1 MSGASATSE
10 KIPVRVYGGPT
21 TVIEYGGLRFVTD
34 PTFDPPG
41 DYPMP
46 LPGDHKLVKTGPSP
60 VTAADLGHVDAVLL
74 SHDTHDD
81 NLDNAGR
88 TLLPEVPVVLTTQ
101 SGAARLGGNARGLAV
116 WETAEI
122 QRPDGTSVT
131 VTGVPA
137 RHGPLGCEPVTGDV
151 IGFVLTSDDLPAVY
165 VSGDNAALE
174 HVKEIAEK
182 FAPVDTAVLFL
193 GGARMAFAFDGA
205 LLTLDSAQ
213 GAEAARILG
222 ARRVVPAHFD
232 SWAHFKE
239 GRNEIEAAFAEAG
252 LADRLRF
259 AR

>member
-10 KIPVRVYGGPT
+10 EIPVRVYGGPT

-41 DYPMP
+41 EYPMP
-46 LPGDHKLVKTGPSP
+46 LPGDHKLVKTEPSP
-60 VTAADLGHVDAVLL
+60 VTAADLGRVDAVLL
-74 SHDTHDD
+74 SHDEHDD

-88 TLLPEVPVVLTTQ
+88 AFLPEVPVVFTTV
-101 SGAARLGGNARGLAV
+101 SGAGRLGGNAQGLAS
-116 WETAEI
+116 WQSTELH
-122 QRPDGTSVT
+122 RPEGGTVT
-131 VTGVPA
+131 VTGLPA
-137 RHGPLGCEPVTGDV
+137 RHGPEGCEPISGDV
-151 IGFVLTSDDLPAVY
+151 AGFMLTSDDLPSVY
-165 VSGDNAALE
+165 VSGDNAR
-174 HVKEIAEK
+174 EIAEK

-193 GGARMAFAFDGA
+193 GGARMAFAFEGA

-213 GAEAARILG
+213 GAEAAKLLG

-239 GRNEIEAAFAEAG
+239 GRHEIEDAFAEAG
-252 LADRLRF
+252 LADRLNF